1 MKQPNQIEHKG
12 TVALVGRNFVR
23 VDIEVMEAC
32 GSCASRKAC
41 AMGQGTTREIMVYTD
56 DAQNYSVGEVVN
68 VTARQS
74 LGLIAVLL
82 CYVVPLVVLV
92 GALAAAISLGCS
104 EGLSALTSLGSTAIY
119 YAILCLFR
127 NRIAKR
133 VVFVIETKDE
143 RRKTKDERRKM
154 RDER

>member
-1 MKQPNQIEHKG
+1 MKHPSQIEHKG

-56 DAQNYSVGEVVN
+56 EAQRYSIGEVVN
-68 VTARQS
+68 VLAKQTV
-74 LGLIAVLL
+74 GLTAVLL
-82 CYVVPLVVLV
+82 CYVVPLVILV
-92 GALAAAISLGCS
+92 SALALPISLGVS
-104 EGLSALTSLGSTAIY
+104 EGIAALLSLTVTALY
-119 YAILCLFR
+119 YFVLWLFR

-133 VVFVIETKDE
+133 VVFTIN
-143 RRKTKDERRKM
+143 
-154 RDER
+154 

>member
-1 MKQPNQIEHKG
+1 MKHPSQIEHKG

-56 DAQNYSVGEVVN
+56 EAQRYSIGEVVT
-68 VTARQS
+68 VLAKQTV
-74 LGLIAVLL
+74 GLTAVLL
-82 CYVVPLVVLV
+82 CYVVPLFVLV
-92 GALAAAISLGCS
+92 GALAVPVSLGIS
-104 EGLSALTSLGSTAIY
+104 EGIAALLSLTITGFY
-119 YAILCLFR
+119 YFVLWIFR

-133 VVFVIETKDE
+133 VVFTIQAKY
-143 RRKTKDERRKM
+143 
-154 RDER
+154 

>member
-74 LGLIAVLL
+74 LGLIAVLF
-82 CYVVPLVVLV
+82 CYVAPLVVLV
-92 GALAAAISLGCS
+92 GALAVAISLGCS
-104 EGLSALTSLGSTAIY
+104 EGLSALISLGSTALY
-119 YAILCLFR
+119 YAILYLFR

-143 RRKTKDERRKM
+143 RRETKEIRIN
-154 RDER
+154 